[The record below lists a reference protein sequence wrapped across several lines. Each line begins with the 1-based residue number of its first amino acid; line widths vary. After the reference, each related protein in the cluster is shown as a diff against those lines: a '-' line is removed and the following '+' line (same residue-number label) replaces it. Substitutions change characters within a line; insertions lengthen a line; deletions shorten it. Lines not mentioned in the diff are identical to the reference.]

1 MVVNS
6 SSRGAQLEKKPH
18 PAVVLAKRKRG
29 DFLPY
34 LCRKGSEGE
43 VFSTICKQVYGVSN
57 AVKNLIFQS
66 LTVSVLAATVGSSV
80 AVAQF
85 LPPPPPSPPSPPPSP
100 SYPPPSPSY
109 PLPPPPASGSGSPIR
124 VPVPAAPGFPSVP
137 ASAPSSVRSEVYT
150 LGAGD
155 RIQMDIFNVPEY
167 SGPNGQHQVQ
177 ADGSLSLPLIGSLGV
192 AGMTLEQASNA
203 VKERYGKYLKRP
215 WITLKLLAARPLQ
228 IAIAG
233 EINRPGAYTIS
244 SAAGPGGT
252 SEQIGTQMPTISRA
266 LRLAGGITQ
275 SADVRQIKI
284 RRPQRN
290 AAEQIISVDLWE
302 LLQNGDLRAD
312 MTLRDGDTIFIPTVT
327 SLNRQE
333 APTLAVANITGQ
345 STQPIN
351 IAVVGEV
358 TRPGTYTLA
367 KELQSRLQE
376 NESGADS
383 GLFAAKETPGGGENV
398 LQQTVTRAIKMAG
411 GITPVADIRQIQVRR
426 LTRAGTEQIINVNLW
441 QLLEAGDVSQDL
453 TLQQGDT
460 VIVPKAENLN
470 ALEGAQVATSN
481 FSPDSIK
488 VSLVGEIVK
497 PGSFALQPNTTLN
510 QALVAAGGFNKS
522 RAEMDSVDLIRLNPN
537 GTVSRLSV
545 KVNFSATANE
555 ESNPKLQN
563 NDVIMVRR
571 SGRAAFSDNVG
582 GTLAPFSPLL
592 GIFRLFVF
600 EEGEA

>member
-1 MVVNS
+1 MTSKNYSKFNTV
-6 SSRGAQLEKKPH
+6 
-18 PAVVLAKRKRG
+18 
-29 DFLPY
+29 
-34 LCRKGSEGE
+34 KG
-43 VFSTICKQVYGVSN
+43 FT
-57 AVKNLIFQS
+57 VKF
-66 LTVSVLAATVGSSV
+66 LTVSVLAAVGSSP
-80 AVAQF
+80 AAAQF
-85 LPPPPPSPPSPPPSP
+85 MPPPPP
-100 SYPPPSPSY
+100 
-109 PLPPPPASGSGSPIR
+109 PADAGSP
-124 VPVPAAPGFPSVP
+124 VPVQVPAAPGFPGFP
-137 ASAPSSVRSEVYT
+137 ASEPSSVRSEVYT

-177 ADGSLSLPLIGSLGV
+177 ADGSLNLPLIGSV
-192 AGMTLEQASNA
+192 AVYGMTLEQASNV
-203 VKERYGKYLKRP
+203 VKDKYGKYLKRP

-252 SEQIGTQMPTISRA
+252 AEQMGTQMPTISRA
-266 LRLAGGITQ
+266 LRMAGGITQ

-290 AAEQIISVDLWE
+290 APEQIISVDLWE

-367 KELQSRLQE
+367 KEAQSRVQE
-376 NESGADS
+376 NEMGENS
-383 GLFAAKETPGGGENV
+383 GLFAASETNGGETV

-441 QLLEAGDVSQDL
+441 QLLEGGDVSQDL
-453 TLQQGDT
+453 ALQQGDT
-460 VIVPKAENLN
+460 VIVPKAENLD
-470 ALEGAQVATSN
+470 ETQDEQVANSN
-481 FSPDSIK
+481 FSPDTIR
-488 VSLVGEIVK
+488 VNIVGEVVK
-497 PGSFALQPNTTLN
+497 PGAIAVLPKTTLN
-510 QALVAAGGFNKS
+510 QALVAAGGFNKA
-522 RAEMDSVDLIRLNPN
+522 RAEMDSVNLIRLNPN
-537 GTVSRLSV
+537 GTVSQLNV
-545 KVNFSATANE
+545 KVDFSATANE
-555 ESNPKLQN
+555 ETNPKLQN

-571 SGRAAFSDNVG
+571 SGRATFSDNVG
-582 GTLAPFSPLL
+582 GTLAPLSPLL
-592 GIFRLFVF
+592 GIFRLFDIF
-600 EEGEA
+600 R

>member
-1 MVVNS
+1 MASKNYSKLNTVKALIV
-6 SSRGAQLEKKPH
+6 
-18 PAVVLAKRKRG
+18 
-29 DFLPY
+29 
-34 LCRKGSEGE
+34 KG
-43 VFSTICKQVYGVSN
+43 
-57 AVKNLIFQS
+57 
-66 LTVSVLAATVGSSV
+66 LTVSVLAGTASE
-80 AVAQF
+80 AAAQF
-85 LPPPPPSPPSPPPSP
+85 LPPPPSSPSP
-100 SYPPPSPSY
+100 SPSSPSPSF
-109 PLPPPPASGSGSPIR
+109 PPPPPPGASIP
-124 VPVPAAPGFPSVP
+124 VPVPAVPGFPAVPSVP
-137 ASAPSSVRSEVYT
+137 AASPATVRSEVYT

-177 ADGSLSLPLIGSLGV
+177 ADGSLSLPLIGSV
-192 AGMTLEQASNA
+192 SVYGMTLEQAA
-203 VKERYGKYLKRP
+203 KTVKERYGKYLKRP
-215 WITLKLLAARPLQ
+215 WITLKLLAPRPLQ

-252 SEQIGTQMPTISRA
+252 AEQMGTQMPTISRA
-266 LRLAGGITQ
+266 LRMAGGITQ

-290 AAEQIISVDLWE
+290 APEQIISVDLWE

-358 TRPGTYTLA
+358 ARPGTYTLA
-367 KELQSRLQE
+367 KEVQSKVQE
-376 NESGADS
+376 NENENELGANS
-383 GLFAAKETPGGGENV
+383 GLFGASDPATGETV

-426 LTRAGTEQIINVNLW
+426 LTRAGTEQVINVDLW
-441 QLLEAGDVSQDL
+441 QLLQAGDVSQDL

-460 VIVPKAENLN
+460 VIVPKAENIDET
-470 ALEGAQVATSN
+470 EGSQVANSN
-481 FSPDSIK
+481 FSPDTIK
-488 VSLVGEIVK
+488 VTVVGEVVK
-497 PGSFALQPNTTLN
+497 PGAIALVPNTSLN

-522 RAEMDSVDLIRLNPN
+522 RAEMDSVDLIRVNAN
-537 GTVSRLSV
+537 GTVSKSTV
-545 KVNFSATANE
+545 KINFSATANE
-555 ESNPKLQN
+555 ETNPKLQN

-582 GTLAPFSPLL
+582 GTLAPLNPLL
-592 GIFRLFVF
+592 GIFRLFNIF
-600 EEGEA
+600 R

>member
-1 MVVNS
+1 MVVKS
-6 SSRGAQLEKKPH
+6 YSRKVQLEKKSH
-18 PAVVLAKRKRG
+18 PCVPFAEREREE
-29 DFLPY
+29 FLPFVA
-34 LCRKGSEGE
+34 RRGAQGDISSKS
-43 VFSTICKQVYGVSN
+43 CKLGDWASN
-57 AVKNLIFQS
+57 AVKSLIAQS
-66 LTVSVLAATVGSSV
+66 LTVSVLAAVGSSP
-80 AVAQF
+80 AAAQ
-85 LPPPPPSPPSPPPSP
+85 LMPPPPP
-100 SYPPPSPSY
+100 
-109 PLPPPPASGSGSPIR
+109 PPADAGSPVP
-124 VPVPAAPGFPSVP
+124 VPVPAVPGLPGLP
-137 ASAPSSVRSEVYT
+137 ATEPSSVRSEVYT

-177 ADGSLSLPLIGSLGV
+177 ADGSLNLPLIGSV
-192 AGMTLEQASNA
+192 SVYGMTLEQASNV
-203 VKERYGKYLKRP
+203 VKDKYGKYLKRP

-252 SEQIGTQMPTISRA
+252 AEQMGTQMPTISRA
-266 LRLAGGITQ
+266 LRMAGGITQ

-290 AAEQIISVDLWE
+290 APEQIISVDLWE

-367 KELQSRLQE
+367 KEAQSRVQE
-376 NESGADS
+376 NEMGENS
-383 GLFAAKETPGGGENV
+383 GLFAASETNGGENV

-441 QLLEAGDVSQDL
+441 QLLEGGDVSQDL
-453 TLQQGDT
+453 ALQQGDT
-460 VIVPKAENLN
+460 VIVPKAENLD
-470 ALEGAQVATSN
+470 ETQDEQVANSN
-481 FSPDSIK
+481 FSPDTIK
-488 VSLVGEIVK
+488 VNIVGEVVK
-497 PGSFALQPNTTLN
+497 PGAIAVLPNTTLN
-510 QALVAAGGFNKS
+510 QALVAAGGFNKA
-522 RAEMDSVDLIRLNPN
+522 RAEMDSVNLIRLNPN
-537 GTVSRLSV
+537 GTVSQLTV
-545 KVNFSATANE
+545 KVDFSATANE
-555 ESNPKLQN
+555 ETNPKLKN

-571 SGRAAFSDNVG
+571 SGRATFSDNVG
-582 GTLAPFSPLL
+582 GTLAPLSPLL
-592 GIFRLFVF
+592 GIFRLFDIF
-600 EEGEA
+600 R

>member
-1 MVVNS
+1 MVVKNYS
-6 SSRGAQLEKKPH
+6 KLNT
-18 PAVVLAKRKRG
+18 V
-29 DFLPY
+29 
-34 LCRKGSEGE
+34 KG
-43 VFSTICKQVYGVSN
+43 
-57 AVKNLIFQS
+57 LIVNC
-66 LTVSVLAATVGSSV
+66 LTVSVLAAAGSSP
-80 AVAQF
+80 AAAQF
-85 LPPPPPSPPSPPPSP
+85 LPPPPSPASDS
-100 SYPPPSPSY
+100 
-109 PLPPPPASGSGSPIR
+109 PLPVR
-124 VPVPAAPGFPSVP
+124 VPAAPGFPAVP
-137 ASAPSSVRSEVYT
+137 PSTPSSVRSEVYT

-177 ADGSLSLPLIGSLGV
+177 ADGSLSLPLIGSLSV

-215 WITLKLLAARPLQ
+215 WITLKLLAPRPLQ

-252 SEQIGTQMPTISRA
+252 SEQMGTQMPTISRA
-266 LRLAGGITQ
+266 LRMAGGITQ

-290 AAEQIISVDLWE
+290 APEQIISVDLWE
-302 LLQNGDLRAD
+302 LLQAGDLRAD
-312 MTLRDGDTIFIPTVT
+312 VTLRDGDTIFIPTVT

-358 TRPGTYTLA
+358 SRPGTYTLA
-367 KELQSRLQE
+367 KEAQSRVQE
-376 NESGADS
+376 NEMGDNS
-383 GLFAAKETPGGGENV
+383 GLFAKSETADGDTV

-453 TLQQGDT
+453 ALQQGDT
-460 VIVPKAENLN
+460 VIVPKAENLD
-470 ALEGAQVATSN
+470 AAQGAQVANSN
-481 FSPDSIK
+481 FSPDAIK
-488 VSLVGEIVK
+488 VSLVGEVVK
-497 PGSFALQPNTTLN
+497 PGSFALLPNTSLN
-510 QALVAAGGFNKS
+510 QALVAAGGFNKA

-537 GTVSRLSV
+537 GTVSRLTV
-545 KVNFSATANE
+545 KVDFSATANE
-555 ESNPKLQN
+555 ETNPKLQN

-592 GIFRLFVF
+592 GIFRLFNIF
-600 EEGEA
+600 R

>member
-1 MVVNS
+1 MVVKNYS
-6 SSRGAQLEKKPH
+6 KLNT
-18 PAVVLAKRKRG
+18 V
-29 DFLPY
+29 
-34 LCRKGSEGE
+34 KG
-43 VFSTICKQVYGVSN
+43 
-57 AVKNLIFQS
+57 LIVNC
-66 LTVSVLAATVGSSV
+66 LTVSVLAAVGSSP
-80 AVAQF
+80 AAAQF
-85 LPPPPPSPPSPPPSP
+85 LPPPPP
-100 SYPPPSPSY
+100 
-109 PLPPPPASGSGSPIR
+109 PASGSP
-124 VPVPAAPGFPSVP
+124 VPVPVPGFPGFP

-167 SGPNGQHQVQ
+167 SGPNGQHQIQ
-177 ADGSLSLPLIGSLGV
+177 ADGSLSLPLIGSLSV
-192 AGMTLEQASNA
+192 AGMTLEQASNV

-215 WITLKLLAARPLQ
+215 WITLKLLAPRPLQ

-252 SEQIGTQMPTISRA
+252 AEQMGTQMPTISRA
-266 LRLAGGITQ
+266 LRMAGGITQ

-290 AAEQIISVDLWE
+290 APEQIISVDLWE

-358 TRPGTYTLA
+358 SRPGTYTLA
-367 KELQSRLQE
+367 RDVQSRVQE
-376 NESGADS
+376 NEMGADS
-383 GLFAAKETPGGGENV
+383 GLFAARETNGGETV

-441 QLLEAGDVSQDL
+441 QLLEGGDVSQDL
-453 TLQQGDT
+453 ALQQGDT
-460 VIVPKAENLN
+460 VIVPKAENLD
-470 ALEGAQVATSN
+470 AAEGSQVANSN
-481 FSPDSIK
+481 FSPDTIK
-488 VSLVGEIVK
+488 VSLVGEVVK
-497 PGSFALQPNTTLN
+497 PGAFALLPNTTLN
-510 QALVAAGGFNKS
+510 QALVAAGGFNKG

-537 GTVSRLSV
+537 GTVSRLTV

-555 ESNPKLQN
+555 ETNPKLQN

-582 GTLAPFSPLL
+582 GTLAPLSPLL
-592 GIFRLFVF
+592 GIFRLFDIF
-600 EEGEA
+600 R

>member
-1 MVVNS
+1 MVVKS
-6 SSRGAQLEKKPH
+6 YSRGVQLEKKSH
-18 PAVVLAKRKRG
+18 PCLPFAESPREE
-29 DFLPY
+29 FLPFPARRGAQGDVSSKNSKLGY
-34 LCRKGSEGE
+34 WA
-43 VFSTICKQVYGVSN
+43 SN
-57 AVKNLIFQS
+57 AVKSLMIQS
-66 LTVSVLAATVGSSV
+66 LTVSVLAAAVGSSP
-80 AVAQF
+80 AAAQF
-85 LPPPPPSPPSPPPSP
+85 LPPPPP
-100 SYPPPSPSY
+100 
-109 PLPPPPASGSGSPIR
+109 PASGSP
-124 VPVPAAPGFPSVP
+124 VPVPVPLAPGFQGFP

-177 ADGSLSLPLIGSLGV
+177 ADGSLSLPLIGSV
-192 AGMTLEQASNA
+192 SVYGMTLEQASNA
-203 VKERYGKYLKRP
+203 VKERYGKFLKRP
-215 WITLKLLAARPLQ
+215 WITLKLLAPRPLQ

-252 SEQIGTQMPTISRA
+252 AEQMGTQMPTISRA
-266 LRLAGGITQ
+266 LRMAGGITQ

-333 APTLAVANITGQ
+333 APTLAVANITGS

-367 KELQSRLQE
+367 RDVQSRVQE
-376 NESGADS
+376 NEMGENS
-383 GLFAAKETPGGGENV
+383 GLFAASETNGGETI

-411 GITPVADIRQIQVRR
+411 GITPIADIRQIQVRR

-441 QLLEAGDVSQDL
+441 ELLEGGDVSQDL
-453 TLQQGDT
+453 ALQQGDT
-460 VIVPKAENLN
+460 VIVPKAENLD
-470 ALEGAQVATSN
+470 AAPDEQVANSN
-481 FSPDSIK
+481 FSPDTIK
-488 VSLVGEIVK
+488 VNIVGEVVK
-497 PGSFALQPNTTLN
+497 PGSIAMLPNTTLN
-510 QALVAAGGFNKS
+510 QALVAAGGFNKA
-522 RAEMDSVDLIRLNPN
+522 RAQMDSVDLIRLNPN
-537 GTVSRLSV
+537 GTVSQLTV
-545 KVNFSATANE
+545 KVNFSATANQE
-555 ESNPKLQN
+555 TNPKLQN

-571 SGRAAFSDNVG
+571 SGRATFSDNVG
-582 GTLAPFSPLL
+582 GTLAPLSPLL
-592 GIFRLFVF
+592 GIFRLFNIF
-600 EEGEA
+600 Q

>member
-1 MVVNS
+1 MVVKS
-6 SSRGAQLEKKPH
+6 YSRKVQLEKKSH
-18 PAVVLAKRKRG
+18 PSVPFAEREGEEFLPFPARRG
-29 DFLPY
+29 DQGDVSS
-34 LCRKGSEGE
+34 KS
-43 VFSTICKQVYGVSN
+43 CKLSYWPSN
-57 AVKNLIFQS
+57 AVKSLIAQS
-66 LTVSVLAATVGSSV
+66 LTVSVLAAVGSSP
-80 AVAQF
+80 AAAQF
-85 LPPPPPSPPSPPPSP
+85 MPPPPP
-100 SYPPPSPSY
+100 
-109 PLPPPPASGSGSPIR
+109 PADTGSP
-124 VPVPAAPGFPSVP
+124 VQVPAAPGFPEFP

-177 ADGSLSLPLIGSLGV
+177 ADGSLSLPLIGSV
-192 AGMTLEQASNA
+192 SVYGMTLEQASNA
-203 VKERYGKYLKRP
+203 VKDKYGKYLKRP
-215 WITLKLLAARPLQ
+215 WITLKLLAPRPLQ

-252 SEQIGTQMPTISRA
+252 AEQMGTQMPTISRA
-266 LRLAGGITQ
+266 LRMAGGITQ

-290 AAEQIISVDLWE
+290 APEQIISVDLWE

-367 KELQSRLQE
+367 KEAQSRVQE
-376 NESGADS
+376 NEMGENS
-383 GLFAAKETPGGGENV
+383 GLFAASETNGGETV

-441 QLLEAGDVSQDL
+441 QLLEGGDVSQDL
-453 TLQQGDT
+453 ALQQGDT
-460 VIVPKAENLN
+460 VIVPKAENLD
-470 ALEGAQVATSN
+470 ATQDEQVANSN
-481 FSPDSIK
+481 FSPDTIR
-488 VSLVGEIVK
+488 VNIVGEVVK
-497 PGSFALQPNTTLN
+497 PGAIAVLPNTTLN
-510 QALVAAGGFNKS
+510 QALVAAGGFNKA
-522 RAEMDSVDLIRLNPN
+522 RAEMDSVNLIRLNPN
-537 GTVSRLSV
+537 GTVSQLNI
-545 KVNFSATANE
+545 KVDFSATANE
-555 ESNPKLQN
+555 ETNPKLQN

-571 SGRAAFSDNVG
+571 SGRATFSDNVG
-582 GTLAPFSPLL
+582 GTLAPLSPLL
-592 GIFRLFVF
+592 GIFRLFDIF
-600 EEGEA
+600 R

>member
-1 MVVNS
+1 MVVKNDS
-6 SSRGAQLEKKPH
+6 KLNT
-18 PAVVLAKRKRG
+18 V
-29 DFLPY
+29 
-34 LCRKGSEGE
+34 KG
-43 VFSTICKQVYGVSN
+43 
-57 AVKNLIFQS
+57 LIVNC
-66 LTVSVLAATVGSSV
+66 LTVSVLAASSP
-80 AVAQF
+80 AAAQF
-85 LPPPPPSPPSPPPSP
+85 LPPPPS
-100 SYPPPSPSY
+100 
-109 PLPPPPASGSGSPIR
+109 PASGSPLP
-124 VPVPAAPGFPSVP
+124 VPVPSAPGFRGFP

-167 SGPNGQHQVQ
+167 SGPNGQHQIQ
-177 ADGSLSLPLIGSLGV
+177 ADGSLSLPLIGSLSV

-215 WITLKLLAARPLQ
+215 WITLKLLAPRPLQ

-252 SEQIGTQMPTISRA
+252 AEQIGTQMPTISRA
-266 LRLAGGITQ
+266 LRMAGGITQ

-290 AAEQIISVDLWE
+290 GPEQIINIDLWE
-302 LLQNGDLRAD
+302 LLQAGDLRAD
-312 MTLRDGDTIFIPTVT
+312 VTLRDGDTIFIPTVT

-367 KELQSRLQE
+367 KEVQSRVQE
-376 NESGADS
+376 NEMGADS
-383 GLFAAKETPGGGENV
+383 GLFAARETPGSGETV

-441 QLLEAGDVSQDL
+441 QLLEGGDVSQDL
-453 TLQQGDT
+453 ALQQGDT
-460 VIVPKAENLN
+460 VIVPKAENLD
-470 ALEGAQVATSN
+470 AAEGEQVANSN
-481 FSPDSIK
+481 FSPDTIK
-488 VSLVGEIVK
+488 VNIVGEVVK
-497 PGSFALQPNTTLN
+497 PGGIAVLPNSTLN
-510 QALVAAGGFNKS
+510 QALVAAGGFNKA
-522 RAEMDSVDLIRLNPN
+522 RAQMDSVDLIRLNPN
-537 GTVSRLSV
+537 GTVSQLSV

-555 ESNPKLQN
+555 ETNPKLRN

-571 SGRAAFSDNVG
+571 SGRATFSDNVG
-582 GTLAPFSPLL
+582 GTLAPQSPLL
-592 GIFRLFVF
+592 GIFRLFDIF
-600 EEGEA
+600 R

>member
-1 MVVNS
+1 MVVKS
-6 SSRGAQLEKKPH
+6 YSRGVQREKKSH
-18 PAVVLAKRKRG
+18 PCVPFAESPREE
-29 DFLPY
+29 FLPFPARRG
-34 LCRKGSEGE
+34 CEGG
-43 VFSTICKQVYGVSN
+43 VSSKSCKLGYWASN
-57 AVKNLIFQS
+57 AVKSLMIQS
-66 LTVSVLAATVGSSV
+66 LTVSVLAAAVGSSP
-80 AVAQF
+80 AAAQF
-85 LPPPPPSPPSPPPSP
+85 LPPPPP
-100 SYPPPSPSY
+100 
-109 PLPPPPASGSGSPIR
+109 PASGSP
-124 VPVPAAPGFPSVP
+124 VPVPVPLAPGFQGFP

-177 ADGSLSLPLIGSLGV
+177 ADGSLSLPLIGSV
-192 AGMTLEQASNA
+192 SVYGMTLEQASNA
-203 VKERYGKYLKRP
+203 VKDRYGKYLKRP
-215 WITLKLLAARPLQ
+215 WITLKLLAPRPLQ

-252 SEQIGTQMPTISRA
+252 AEQMGTQMPTISRA
-266 LRLAGGITQ
+266 LRMAGGITQ

-367 KELQSRLQE
+367 RDVQSRVQE
-376 NESGADS
+376 NEMGANS
-383 GLFAAKETPGGGENV
+383 GLFAARETDGGETV

-411 GITPVADIRQIQVRR
+411 GITPIADIRQIQVRR

-441 QLLEAGDVSQDL
+441 QLLEGGDVSQDL
-453 TLQQGDT
+453 ALQQGDT
-460 VIVPKAENLN
+460 VIVPQAENLD
-470 ALEGAQVATSN
+470 AAPDEQVANSN
-481 FSPDSIK
+481 FSPDTIK
-488 VSLVGEIVK
+488 VNIVGEVVK
-497 PGSFALQPNTTLN
+497 PGSIAMLPNTTLN
-510 QALVAAGGFNKS
+510 QALVAAGGFNKA
-522 RAEMDSVDLIRLNPN
+522 RAQMDSVDLIRLNPN
-537 GTVSRLSV
+537 GTVSQLTV
-545 KVNFSATANE
+545 KVDFSATANE
-555 ESNPKLQN
+555 ATNPKLQN

-571 SGRAAFSDNVG
+571 SGRATFSDNVG
-582 GTLAPFSPLL
+582 GTLAPLSPLL
-592 GIFRLFVF
+592 GIFRLFNIF
-600 EEGEA
+600 Q

>member
-1 MVVNS
+1 MASKNYSKFNTV
-6 SSRGAQLEKKPH
+6 
-18 PAVVLAKRKRG
+18 
-29 DFLPY
+29 
-34 LCRKGSEGE
+34 KG
-43 VFSTICKQVYGVSN
+43 FT
-57 AVKNLIFQS
+57 VKI
-66 LTVSVLAATVGSSV
+66 LTVSALAAGSSP
-80 AVAQF
+80 AMAQF
-85 LPPPPPSPPSPPPSP
+85 LPPPPPPP
-100 SYPPPSPSY
+100 
-109 PLPPPPASGSGSPIR
+109 GSSVP
-124 VPVPAAPGFPSVP
+124 VPVPAVPGFPALP

-177 ADGSLSLPLIGSLGV
+177 ADGSLSLPLIGSV
-192 AGMTLEQASNA
+192 SVYGMTLEQASNV
-203 VKERYGKYLKRP
+203 VKDRYGKYLKRP
-215 WITLKLLAARPLQ
+215 WITLKLLAPRPLQ

-252 SEQIGTQMPTISRA
+252 AEQMGTQMPTISRA
-266 LRLAGGITQ
+266 LRMAGGITQ

-290 AAEQIISVDLWE
+290 APEQIISVDLWE

-367 KELQSRLQE
+367 KEAQSRVQE
-376 NESGADS
+376 NEMGANS
-383 GLFAAKETPGGGENV
+383 GLFAASETNGGETV

-441 QLLEAGDVSQDL
+441 QLLEAADVSQDL
-453 TLQQGDT
+453 ALQQGDT
-460 VIVPKAENLN
+460 VIVPKAENLD
-470 ALEGAQVATSN
+470 AAQDEQVANSN
-481 FSPDSIK
+481 FSPDTIK
-488 VSLVGEIVK
+488 VNIVGEVVK
-497 PGSFALQPNTTLN
+497 PGAIAVLPNTTLN
-510 QALVAAGGFNKS
+510 QALVAAGGFNKA
-522 RAEMDSVDLIRLNPN
+522 RAQMDSVDLIRLNPN
-537 GTVSRLSV
+537 GTVSQLKV
-545 KVNFSATANE
+545 QVNFSATANE
-555 ESNPKLQN
+555 ETNPKLQN

-571 SGRAAFSDNVG
+571 SGRATFSDNVG
-582 GTLAPFSPLL
+582 GTLAPLSPLL
-592 GIFRLFVF
+592 GIFRLFNIF
-600 EEGEA
+600 Q

>member
-1 MVVNS
+1 MVVKSYSEMNI
-6 SSRGAQLEKKPH
+6 
-18 PAVVLAKRKRG
+18 V
-29 DFLPY
+29 
-34 LCRKGSEGE
+34 KG
-43 VFSTICKQVYGVSN
+43 
-57 AVKNLIFQS
+57 
-66 LTVSVLAATVGSSV
+66 LTASVLMAILGASP

-85 LPPPPPSPPSPPPSP
+85 LPPPPP
-100 SYPPPSPSY
+100 
-109 PLPPPPASGSGSPIR
+109 PASGSPIP
-124 VPVPAAPGFPSVP
+124 VPVPALPALPAVPGGSGVP
-137 ASAPSSVRSEVYT
+137 ANVPSNASSTVRSEVYT

-155 RIQMDIFNVPEY
+155 RVQMDIFNVPEY
-167 SGPNGQHQVQ
+167 SGPNGQHQVS
-177 ADGSLSLPLIGSLGV
+177 ADGSLSLPLIGSV
-192 AGMTLEQASNA
+192 SVYGMTLEQAANS

-215 WITLKLLAARPLQ
+215 WITLKLLAPRPLQ

-244 SAAGPGGT
+244 SAASPGGT
-252 SEQIGTQMPTISRA
+252 TEQIGTQMPTISRA

-290 AAEQIISVDLWE
+290 APEQIISVDLWE

-358 TRPGTYTLA
+358 SRPGTYTLA
-367 KELQSRLQE
+367 RDVQSKVQE
-376 NESGADS
+376 NENELGANS
-383 GLFAAKETPGGGENV
+383 GLFAASKSPDNETTNETV
-398 LQQTVTRAIKMAG
+398 AQQTVTRAIKMAG
-411 GITPVADIRQIQVRR
+411 GITPIADIRQIQVRR
-426 LTRAGTEQIINVNLW
+426 LTRAGTEQIINVDLW
-441 QLLEAGDVSQDL
+441 QLLQSGDVSQDL

-460 VIVPKAENLN
+460 VIVPKAENID
-470 ALEGAQVATSN
+470 ETQGAQVANSN
-481 FSPDSIK
+481 FSPDTIK
-488 VSLVGEIVK
+488 VSIVGEVVR
-497 PGSFALQPNTTLN
+497 PGAIALQPNTSLN
-510 QALVAAGGFNKS
+510 QALVAAGGFNKA

-537 GTVSRLSV
+537 GTVSRLTV
-545 KVNFSATANE
+545 KINFSATANE
-555 ESNPKLQN
+555 ETNPKLQN

-592 GIFRLFVF
+592 GIFRLFNIF
-600 EEGEA
+600 R

>member
-1 MVVNS
+1 MAIKNYS
-6 SSRGAQLEKKPH
+6 KLN
-18 PAVVLAKRKRG
+18 
-29 DFLPY
+29 
-34 LCRKGSEGE
+34 
-43 VFSTICKQVYGVSN
+43 TIKSLIVG
-57 AVKNLIFQS
+57 NLT
-66 LTVSVLAATVGSSV
+66 LSVLATVGSSPV
-80 AVAQF
+80 VAQF
-85 LPPPPPSPPSPPPSP
+85 LPPPPPPP
-100 SYPPPSPSY
+100 
-109 PLPPPPASGSGSPIR
+109 LGAPIPVR
-124 VPVPAAPGFPSVP
+124 VPSAPGFPAVP

-167 SGPNGQHQVQ
+167 SGPNGQHQIQ
-177 ADGSLSLPLIGSLGV
+177 ADGSLSLPLIGSLSV

-215 WITLKLLAARPLQ
+215 WITLKLLAPRPLQ

-266 LRLAGGITQ
+266 LRMAGGITQ

-290 AAEQIISVDLWE
+290 APEQIISVDLWE

-367 KELQSRLQE
+367 RDVQNRVQE
-376 NESGADS
+376 NNEMGDNS
-383 GLFAAKETPGGGENV
+383 GLFAAKETPGSGETL
-398 LQQTVTRAIKMAG
+398 LQQTVTRALKMAG

-441 QLLEAGDVSQDL
+441 QLLEGGDVSQDL
-453 TLQQGDT
+453 ALQQGDT
-460 VIVPKAENLN
+460 VIVPKAENLD
-470 ALEGAQVATSN
+470 AAQGAQVANSN
-481 FSPDSIK
+481 FSPDTIK
-488 VSLVGEIVK
+488 VSIVGEVVK
-497 PGSFALQPNTTLN
+497 PGAFAVQPNTSLN
-510 QALVAAGGFNKS
+510 QALVAAGGFNKA

-537 GTVSRLSV
+537 GTVSRLTV
-545 KVNFSATANE
+545 KVDFSATANE
-555 ESNPKLQN
+555 ETNPKLQN

-571 SGRAAFSDNVG
+571 SGRATFSDNVG
-582 GTLAPFSPLL
+582 GTLAPLSPLL
-592 GIFRLFVF
+592 GIFRLFNIF
-600 EEGEA
+600 R

>member
-1 MVVNS
+1 MVVKS
-6 SSRGAQLEKKPH
+6 SSHGVQLEKKSH
-18 PAVVLAKRKRG
+18 PSVPFAERERG
-29 DFLPY
+29 EFLPFPA
-34 LCRKGSEGE
+34 RRGAEGE
-43 VFSTICKQVYGVSN
+43 VSSKSCKLGYWASS
-57 AVKNLIFQS
+57 AFKSLIVQS
-66 LTVSVLAATVGSSV
+66 LIVSVLTAVGSSP
-80 AVAQF
+80 AAAQF
-85 LPPPPPSPPSPPPSP
+85 LPPPPPP
-100 SYPPPSPSY
+100 
-109 PLPPPPASGSGSPIR
+109 GSPVP
-124 VPVPAAPGFPSVP
+124 VPVPAAPGFPEFP
-137 ASAPSSVRSEVYT
+137 ASTPSNVRSEVYT

-177 ADGSLSLPLIGSLGV
+177 ADGSLSLPLIGSV
-192 AGMTLEQASNA
+192 SVYGMTLEQASNA
-203 VKERYGKYLKRP
+203 VKDRYGKYLKRP
-215 WITLKLLAARPLQ
+215 WITLKLLAPRPLQ

-252 SEQIGTQMPTISRA
+252 AEQMGTQMPTISRA
-266 LRLAGGITQ
+266 LRMAGGITQ

-290 AAEQIISVDLWE
+290 AREQIISVDLWE

-367 KELQSRLQE
+367 KEAQSRVQE
-376 NESGADS
+376 NEMGANS
-383 GLFAAKETPGGGENV
+383 GLFAASETNGGETV

-441 QLLEAGDVSQDL
+441 QLLEAADVSQDL
-453 TLQQGDT
+453 ALQQGDT
-460 VIVPKAENLN
+460 VIVPKAENLD
-470 ALEGAQVATSN
+470 AAQDDQVANSN
-481 FSPDSIK
+481 FSPDTIK
-488 VSLVGEIVK
+488 VNIVGEVVK
-497 PGSFALQPNTTLN
+497 PGAIAVQPNTTLN
-510 QALVAAGGFNKS
+510 QALVAAGGFNKA
-522 RAEMDSVDLIRLNPN
+522 RAEMDSVNLIRLNPN
-537 GTVSRLSV
+537 GTVSQLTV

-555 ESNPKLQN
+555 ETNPKLQN

-571 SGRAAFSDNVG
+571 SGRATFSDNVG
-582 GTLAPFSPLL
+582 GTLAPLSPLL
-592 GIFRLFVF
+592 GIFRLFNIF
-600 EEGEA
+600 Q

>member
-1 MVVNS
+1 MAIKNYS
-6 SSRGAQLEKKPH
+6 KLN
-18 PAVVLAKRKRG
+18 
-29 DFLPY
+29 
-34 LCRKGSEGE
+34 
-43 VFSTICKQVYGVSN
+43 TIKS
-57 AVKNLIFQS
+57 LIVGS
-66 LTVSVLAATVGSSV
+66 LTLSVLAAVGSSPV
-80 AVAQF
+80 AAQF
-85 LPPPPPSPPSPPPSP
+85 LPPPPPPSGAPTPV
-100 SYPPPSPSY
+100 
-109 PLPPPPASGSGSPIR
+109 R
-124 VPVPAAPGFPSVP
+124 VPAAPGFRGFP
-137 ASAPSSVRSEVYT
+137 ASLPSSVRSEVYT

-177 ADGSLSLPLIGSLGV
+177 ADGSLSLPLIGSLSV

-203 VKERYGKYLKRP
+203 VKERYSKYLKRP
-215 WITLKLLAARPLQ
+215 WITLKLLAPRPLQ

-244 SAAGPGGT
+244 SAASPGGT
-252 SEQIGTQMPTISRA
+252 TEQIGTQMPTISRA
-266 LRLAGGITQ
+266 LRMAGGITQ

-290 AAEQIISVDLWE
+290 GPEQIINIDLWE
-302 LLQNGDLRAD
+302 LLQAGDLRAD
-312 MTLRDGDTIFIPTVT
+312 VTLRDGDTIFIPTVT

-367 KELQSRLQE
+367 KEVQSNKVQE
-376 NESGADS
+376 NEMGADS
-383 GLFAAKETPGGGENV
+383 GLFAARETPGSGETV

-411 GITPVADIRQIQVRR
+411 GITPIADIRQIQVRR

-441 QLLEAGDVSQDL
+441 ELLEGGDVSQDL
-453 TLQQGDT
+453 ALQQGDT
-460 VIVPKAENLN
+460 VIVPKAEILD
-470 ALEGAQVATSN
+470 AAEGEQVANSN
-481 FSPDSIK
+481 FSPDAIK
-488 VSLVGEIVK
+488 VNIVGEVVK
-497 PGSFALQPNTTLN
+497 PGAIAVLPNTTLN
-510 QALVAAGGFNKS
+510 QALVAAGGFNKA
-522 RAEMDSVDLIRLNPN
+522 RAQMDSVDLIRMNPN
-537 GTVSRLSV
+537 GTVSQLSV

-555 ESNPKLQN
+555 ETNPKLRN

-582 GTLAPFSPLL
+582 GTLAPLSPLL
-592 GIFRLFVF
+592 GIFRLFDIF
-600 EEGEA
+600 R

>member
-1 MVVNS
+1 MVVKS
-6 SSRGAQLEKKPH
+6 YSRKVQLEKKSH
-18 PAVVLAKRKRG
+18 PSVPFAEREG
-29 DFLPY
+29 EEFLPFPA
-34 LCRKGSEGE
+34 RRGAQGDVSSKS
-43 VFSTICKQVYGVSN
+43 CKLSYWASN
-57 AVKNLIFQS
+57 AVKSLIAQS
-66 LTVSVLAATVGSSV
+66 LTVSVFAAVGSSP
-80 AVAQF
+80 AAAQF
-85 LPPPPPSPPSPPPSP
+85 MPPPPP
-100 SYPPPSPSY
+100 
-109 PLPPPPASGSGSPIR
+109 PADAGSP
-124 VPVPAAPGFPSVP
+124 VPVQVPAAPGFP
-137 ASAPSSVRSEVYT
+137 ASEPSSVRSEVYT

-177 ADGSLSLPLIGSLGV
+177 ADGSLNLPLIGSV
-192 AGMTLEQASNA
+192 SVYGMTLEQASNA
-203 VKERYGKYLKRP
+203 VKDKYGKYLKRP
-215 WITLKLLAARPLQ
+215 WITLKLLAPRPLQ

-252 SEQIGTQMPTISRA
+252 AEQMGTQMPTISRA
-266 LRLAGGITQ
+266 LRMAGGITQ

-367 KELQSRLQE
+367 KEAQSRVQE
-376 NESGADS
+376 NEMGENS
-383 GLFAAKETPGGGENV
+383 GLFAASETNGGENV

-441 QLLEAGDVSQDL
+441 QLLEGGDVSQDL
-453 TLQQGDT
+453 ALQQGDT
-460 VIVPKAENLN
+460 VIVPKAENLD
-470 ALEGAQVATSN
+470 ETQDEQVANSN
-481 FSPDSIK
+481 FSPDTIK
-488 VSLVGEIVK
+488 VNIVGEVVK
-497 PGSFALQPNTTLN
+497 PGAIAVLPNTTLN
-510 QALVAAGGFNKS
+510 QALVAAGGFNKA
-522 RAEMDSVDLIRLNPN
+522 RAEMDSVNLIRLNPN
-537 GTVSRLSV
+537 GTVSQLTV
-545 KVNFSATANE
+545 KVDFSATANE
-555 ESNPKLQN
+555 ETNPKLQN

-571 SGRAAFSDNVG
+571 SGRATFSDNVG
-582 GTLAPFSPLL
+582 GTLAPLSPLL
-592 GIFRLFVF
+592 GIFRLFDIF
-600 EEGEA
+600 R

>member
-1 MVVNS
+1 MVVKS
-6 SSRGAQLEKKPH
+6 DSRKVQLEKKSH
-18 PAVVLAKRKRG
+18 PSLSFAESPREEFLPFAARRG
-29 DFLPY
+29 DQGDISSKSCKL
-34 LCRKGSEGE
+34 GDWA
-43 VFSTICKQVYGVSN
+43 ST
-57 AVKNLIFQS
+57 AVKSLIVQS
-66 LTVSVLAATVGSSV
+66 LTVSVLAAVGSSP
-80 AVAQF
+80 AGAQF
-85 LPPPPPSPPSPPPSP
+85 MPPPP
-100 SYPPPSPSY
+100 
-109 PLPPPPASGSGSPIR
+109 PPPPASGSP
-124 VPVPAAPGFPSVP
+124 VPVPVPVAPGFQGFP

-177 ADGSLSLPLIGSLGV
+177 ADGSLNLPLIGSV
-192 AGMTLEQASNA
+192 SVYGMTLEQASNA
-203 VKERYGKYLKRP
+203 VKDKYGKYLKRP
-215 WITLKLLAARPLQ
+215 WITLKLLAPRPLQ

-252 SEQIGTQMPTISRA
+252 AEQMGTQMPTISRA
-266 LRLAGGITQ
+266 LRMAGGITQ

-290 AAEQIISVDLWE
+290 APEQIISVDLWE

-367 KELQSRLQE
+367 KETQSRVQE
-376 NESGADS
+376 NEMGENS
-383 GLFAAKETPGGGENV
+383 GLFAASETNSGETV

-441 QLLEAGDVSQDL
+441 QLLEGADVSQDL
-453 TLQQGDT
+453 ALQQGDT
-460 VIVPKAENLN
+460 VIVPKAENLD
-470 ALEGAQVATSN
+470 AVQDEQVANSN
-481 FSPDSIK
+481 FSPDTIK
-488 VSLVGEIVK
+488 VNIVGEVVK
-497 PGSFALQPNTTLN
+497 PGAIAVLPNTTLN
-510 QALVAAGGFNKS
+510 QALVAAGGFNKA
-522 RAEMDSVDLIRLNPN
+522 RAQMDSVDLIRLNPN
-537 GTVSRLSV
+537 GTVSQLNV

-571 SGRAAFSDNVG
+571 SGRATFSDNVG
-582 GTLAPFSPLL
+582 GTLAPLSPLL
-592 GIFRLFVF
+592 GIFRLFDIF
-600 EEGEA
+600 R

>member
-1 MVVNS
+1 MVIKNYS
-6 SSRGAQLEKKPH
+6 KLN
-18 PAVVLAKRKRG
+18 
-29 DFLPY
+29 
-34 LCRKGSEGE
+34 
-43 VFSTICKQVYGVSN
+43 TIKS
-57 AVKNLIFQS
+57 LIVGS
-66 LTVSVLAATVGSSV
+66 LTVSVLAAVGSSPV
-80 AVAQF
+80 VAQF
-85 LPPPPPSPPSPPPSP
+85 LPPPPPPPPSGAQTP
-100 SYPPPSPSY
+100 V
-109 PLPPPPASGSGSPIR
+109 R
-124 VPVPAAPGFPSVP
+124 VPSAPGFPAVP

-177 ADGSLSLPLIGSLGV
+177 ADGSLSLPLIGSLSV

-215 WITLKLLAARPLQ
+215 WITLKLLAPRPLQ

-266 LRLAGGITQ
+266 LRMAGGITQ

-290 AAEQIISVDLWE
+290 APEQIISVDLWE

-367 KELQSRLQE
+367 RDVQSRVQE
-376 NESGADS
+376 NEMGENS
-383 GLFAAKETPGGGENV
+383 GLFAKSETAGGETV

-453 TLQQGDT
+453 ALQQGDT
-460 VIVPKAENLN
+460 VIVPKAENVD
-470 ALEGAQVATSN
+470 AAEGTEVANSN
-481 FSPDSIK
+481 FSPDAIK
-488 VSLVGEIVK
+488 VSIVGEVVK
-497 PGSFALQPNTTLN
+497 PGSFALLPNTSLN
-510 QALVAAGGFNKS
+510 QALVAAGGFNKA

-537 GTVSRLSV
+537 GTVSRLTV
-545 KVNFSATANE
+545 KVDFSATANQE
-555 ESNPKLQN
+555 TNPKLQN

-571 SGRAAFSDNVG
+571 SGRATFSDNVG
-582 GTLAPFSPLL
+582 GTLAPLSPLL
-592 GIFRLFVF
+592 GIFRLFNIF
-600 EEGEA
+600 R

>member
-1 MVVNS
+1 MVVKS
-6 SSRGAQLEKKPH
+6 SSRGVQLDKKPD
-18 PAVVLAKRKRG
+18 PRAFLALTEMVRL
-29 DFLPY
+29 FASVS
-34 LCRKGSEGE
+34 RKGTRRDVS
-43 VFSTICKQVYGVSN
+43 SKSCKLGYLTSN
-57 AVKNLIFQS
+57 AVKNLIVQS
-66 LTVSVLAATVGSSV
+66 LTVSVLGAVGSSP
-80 AVAQF
+80 AAAQF
-85 LPPPPPSPPSPPPSP
+85 LPPPPP
-100 SYPPPSPSY
+100 
-109 PLPPPPASGSGSPIR
+109 PLPPASGEPIS
-124 VPVPAAPGFPSVP
+124 VPVAPGFPGLPASVP
-137 ASAPSSVRSEVYT
+137 ASVRSEVYT

-155 RIQMDIFNVPEY
+155 RVQMDIFNVPEY

-177 ADGSLSLPLIGSLGV
+177 ADGSLSLPLIGSLEV

-203 VKERYGKYLKRP
+203 VKELYGKYLKRP

-266 LRLAGGITQ
+266 LRMAGGITQ

-290 AAEQIISVDLWE
+290 APEQVISVDLWE

-312 MTLRDGDTIFIPTVT
+312 LTLRDGDTIFIPTVT

-367 KELQSRLQE
+367 KEVQSRVQD
-376 NESGADS
+376 NEIGANS
-383 GLFAAKETPGGGENV
+383 GLFAGASETPAGGETLV
-398 LQQTVTRAIKMAG
+398 QQTVTKAIKMAG

-441 QLLEAGDVSQDL
+441 QLLEGGDVSQDL
-453 TLQQGDT
+453 ALQQGDT
-460 VIVPKAENLN
+460 VIVPKADNLD
-470 ALEGAQVATSN
+470 AVEGEQVANST
-481 FSPDSIK
+481 FSPDTIK
-488 VSLVGEIVK
+488 VSIVGEVVK
-497 PGSFALQPNTTLN
+497 PGSFAMVPNTSLN

-555 ESNPKLQN
+555 ETNPKLQN

-571 SGRAAFSDNVG
+571 SGRATFSDNVG
-582 GTLAPFSPLL
+582 GTLAPLSPLL
-592 GIFRLFVF
+592 GIFRLFNIF
-600 EEGEA
+600 R

>member
-1 MVVNS
+1 MVVKNYS
-6 SSRGAQLEKKPH
+6 KLN
-18 PAVVLAKRKRG
+18 
-29 DFLPY
+29 
-34 LCRKGSEGE
+34 
-43 VFSTICKQVYGVSN
+43 TIKS
-57 AVKNLIFQS
+57 LIVGS
-66 LTVSVLAATVGSSV
+66 LTLSVLAAVGSSPV
-80 AVAQF
+80 AAQF
-85 LPPPPPSPPSPPPSP
+85 LPPPPPPPSGAPTPV
-100 SYPPPSPSY
+100 
-109 PLPPPPASGSGSPIR
+109 R
-124 VPVPAAPGFPSVP
+124 VPAAPGFPGFP
-137 ASAPSSVRSEVYT
+137 ASVPSSVRSEVYT

-167 SGPNGQHQVQ
+167 SGPNGQHQIQ
-177 ADGSLSLPLIGSLGV
+177 ADGSLSLPLIGSLSV

-215 WITLKLLAARPLQ
+215 WITLKLLAPRPLQ

-252 SEQIGTQMPTISRA
+252 TEQIGTQMPTISRA
-266 LRLAGGITQ
+266 LRMAGGITQ

-290 AAEQIISVDLWE
+290 GPEQIINIDLWE
-302 LLQNGDLRAD
+302 LLQAGDLRAD
-312 MTLRDGDTIFIPTVT
+312 VTLRDGDTIFIPTVT

-367 KELQSRLQE
+367 KEVQSRVQE
-376 NESGADS
+376 NEMGADS
-383 GLFAAKETPGGGENV
+383 GLFAARETPGSGETV

-441 QLLEAGDVSQDL
+441 QLLEGGDVSQDL
-453 TLQQGDT
+453 ALQQGDT
-460 VIVPKAENLN
+460 VIVPKAENLD
-470 ALEGAQVATSN
+470 AAQGTEVANSN
-481 FSPDSIK
+481 FSPDTIK
-488 VSLVGEIVK
+488 VSIVGEVVK
-497 PGSFALQPNTTLN
+497 PGAFAVLPNTTLN
-510 QALVAAGGFNKS
+510 QALVAAGGFNKA
-522 RAEMDSVDLIRLNPN
+522 RAQMDSVDLIRLNPN
-537 GTVSRLSV
+537 GTVSQLSV

-555 ESNPKLQN
+555 ETNPKLRN

-582 GTLAPFSPLL
+582 GTLAPLSPLL
-592 GIFRLFVF
+592 GIFRLFNIF
-600 EEGEA
+600 R

>member
-1 MVVNS
+1 
-6 SSRGAQLEKKPH
+6 P
-18 PAVVLAKRKRG
+18 
-29 DFLPY
+29 
-34 LCRKGSEGE
+34 
-43 VFSTICKQVYGVSN
+43 
-57 AVKNLIFQS
+57 
-66 LTVSVLAATVGSSV
+66 V
-80 AVAQF
+80 AV
-85 LPPPPPSPPSPPPSP
+85 PE
-100 SYPPPSPSY
+100 
-109 PLPPPPASGSGSPIR
+109 
-124 VPVPAAPGFPSVP
+124 APGFQRFPASVP
-137 ASAPSSVRSEVYT
+137 ASVRSEVYT

-155 RIQMDIFNVPEY
+155 RIQIDIFNVPEY
-167 SGPNGQHQVQ
+167 SGPNGQHQIQ
-177 ADGSLSLPLIGSLGV
+177 ADGSLSLPLIGSLSV

-203 VKERYGKYLKRP
+203 VKDRYGKYLKRP
-215 WITLKLLAARPLQ
+215 WVTLKLLAARPLQ

-244 SAAGPGGT
+244 AAASPGGT

-266 LRLAGGITQ
+266 LRMAGGITQ

-290 AAEQIISVDLWE
+290 APEQIISVDLWE

-312 MTLRDGDTIFIPTVT
+312 LTLRDGDTIFIPTVT

-333 APTLAVANITGQ
+333 APTLAAANITGQ

-367 KELQSRLQE
+367 KDVQSRAQE
-376 NESGADS
+376 NEIGANS
-383 GLFAAKETPGGGENV
+383 GLFATSETAGPETA
-398 LQQTVTRAIKMAG
+398 LLQTVTKAIKMAG

-453 TLQQGDT
+453 ALQQGDT
-460 VIVPKAENLN
+460 VVVPKAENLD
-470 ALEGAQVATSN
+470 AAEGAQVANST
-481 FSPDSIK
+481 FSPDAIK
-488 VSLVGEIVK
+488 VSIVGEVVK
-497 PGSFALQPNTTLN
+497 PGSFALLPNTSLN

-555 ESNPKLQN
+555 ETNPKLQN

-571 SGRAAFSDNVG
+571 SGRATFSDNVG
-582 GTLAPFSPLL
+582 GTLAPLSPLL
-592 GIFRLFVF
+592 GIFRLFNIF
-600 EEGEA
+600 R

>member
-1 MVVNS
+1 MVVKS
-6 SSRGAQLEKKPH
+6 SLHGVQLEKKSH
-18 PAVVLAKRKRG
+18 PSLPLAERERA
-29 DFLPY
+29 
-34 LCRKGSEGE
+34 EGE
-43 VFSTICKQVYGVSN
+43 VFSKSYKLSYWASN
-57 AVKNLIFQS
+57 AVKNVIVQS
-66 LTVSVLAATVGSSV
+66 LTVSVLAAVGSSP
-80 AVAQF
+80 AAAQF
-85 LPPPPPSPPSPPPSP
+85 LPPPPP
-100 SYPPPSPSY
+100 
-109 PLPPPPASGSGSPIR
+109 PPADTGSPVP
-124 VPVPAAPGFPSVP
+124 VPVPAAPGFQGFP

-177 ADGSLSLPLIGSLGV
+177 ADGSLSLPLIGSV
-192 AGMTLEQASNA
+192 SVYGMTLEQASNA
-203 VKERYGKYLKRP
+203 VKDRYGKYLKRP
-215 WITLKLLAARPLQ
+215 WITLKLLAPRPLQ

-252 SEQIGTQMPTISRA
+252 SEQMGTQMPTISRA
-266 LRLAGGITQ
+266 LRMAGGITQ

-290 AAEQIISVDLWE
+290 APEQIISVDLWE

-367 KELQSRLQE
+367 KEAQSRVQE
-376 NESGADS
+376 NEMGANS
-383 GLFAAKETPGGGENV
+383 GLFAASETNGGETV

-441 QLLEAGDVSQDL
+441 QLLEGGDVSQDL
-453 TLQQGDT
+453 ALQQGDT
-460 VIVPKAENLN
+460 VIVPKAENID
-470 ALEGAQVATSN
+470 AAQGTEVANSN
-481 FSPDSIK
+481 FSPDTIK
-488 VSLVGEIVK
+488 VSIVGEVVK
-497 PGSFALQPNTTLN
+497 PGAFAVQPNTSLN
-510 QALVAAGGFNKS
+510 QALVAAGGFNKA
-522 RAEMDSVDLIRLNPN
+522 RAQMDSVDLIRLNPN
-537 GTVSRLSV
+537 GSVSQLSV

-555 ESNPKLQN
+555 ETNPKLQN

-571 SGRAAFSDNVG
+571 SGRATFSDNVG
-582 GTLAPFSPLL
+582 GTLAPLSPLL
-592 GIFRLFVF
+592 GIFRLFNIF
-600 EEGEA
+600 R

>member
-1 MVVNS
+1 MVMKS
-6 SSRGAQLEKKPH
+6 SSQGVQLDRKSYPSASSAQRESRGFIAS
-18 PAVVLAKRKRG
+18 V
-29 DFLPY
+29 
-34 LCRKGSEGE
+34 CRKATEGE
-43 VFSTICKQVYGVSN
+43 VLSKSDKLGYGRSN
-57 AVKNLIFQS
+57 AVKNLILQS
-66 LTVSVLAATVGSSV
+66 LTVSVLAVGSSP
-80 AVAQF
+80 AAAQF
-85 LPPPPPSPPSPPPSP
+85 LPPPPP
-100 SYPPPSPSY
+100 
-109 PLPPPPASGSGSPIR
+109 LPPPPASSPASAGSTLP
-124 VPVPAAPGFPSVP
+124 VPVPTAPGFPLVP
-137 ASAPSSVRSEVYT
+137 ASVPSSVRSEVYT

-167 SGPNGQHQVQ
+167 SGTNGQHQIE

-192 AGMTLEQASNA
+192 GGMTLEQASNA

-290 AAEQIISVDLWE
+290 APEQIINVDLWQ

-367 KELQSRLQE
+367 KEVQSRVQE

-383 GLFAAKETPGGGENV
+383 GLFAAKETPGGGETV
-398 LQQTVTRAIKMAG
+398 LPQTVTRAIKMAG

-453 TLQQGDT
+453 ALQQGDT
-460 VIVPKAENLN
+460 VSVPKAENLD
-470 ALEGAQVATSN
+470 ALEGTQVANSN

-488 VSLVGEIVK
+488 VSLVGEVVK

-545 KVNFSATANE
+545 KVNFSATANQE
-555 ESNPKLQN
+555 TNPKLQN

-571 SGRAAFSDNVG
+571 SSRATFSDNVG
-582 GTLAPFSPLL
+582 GTLAPLSPLL
-592 GIFRLFVF
+592 GIFRLFNIF
-600 EEGEA
+600 R

>member
-1 MVVNS
+1 MVVKS
-6 SSRGAQLEKKPH
+6 SSRGVQLEKKSDLR
-18 PAVVLAKRKRG
+18 AFLALTERVRL
-29 DFLPY
+29 FASVS
-34 LCRKGSEGE
+34 RKGTRRDVS
-43 VFSTICKQVYGVSN
+43 SKSCKLGYLTSN
-57 AVKNLIFQS
+57 AVKNWIVQS
-66 LTVSVLAATVGSSV
+66 LTVSVLAAGGSSP
-80 AVAQF
+80 AAAQF
-85 LPPPPPSPPSPPPSP
+85 LPPPPP
-100 SYPPPSPSY
+100 
-109 PLPPPPASGSGSPIR
+109 PLPPASGEPVP
-124 VPVPAAPGFPSVP
+124 VPVPAAPGFPGFP
-137 ASAPSSVRSEVYT
+137 ASAPASVRSEVYT

-155 RIQMDIFNVPEY
+155 RVQMDIFNVPEY

-177 ADGSLSLPLIGSLGV
+177 ADGSLSLPLIGSLEV

-203 VKERYGKYLKRP
+203 VKELYGKYLKRP

-266 LRLAGGITQ
+266 LRMAGGITQ

-290 AAEQIISVDLWE
+290 APEQIISVDLWE

-312 MTLRDGDTIFIPTVT
+312 LTLRDGDTIFIPTVT

-333 APTLAVANITGQ
+333 AQTLAVANITGQ

-367 KELQSRLQE
+367 KEVPSRVQE
-376 NESGADS
+376 NEIGANS
-383 GLFAAKETPGGGENV
+383 GLFATNETPAGGDNLV
-398 LQQTVTRAIKMAG
+398 PQTVTKAIKMAG
-411 GITPVADIRQIQVRR
+411 GITPIADIRLIQVRR

-453 TLQQGDT
+453 ALQQGDT
-460 VIVPKAENLN
+460 VIVPKADNLD
-470 ALEGAQVATSN
+470 AAEGEQVASST
-481 FSPDSIK
+481 FSPDTIK
-488 VSLVGEIVK
+488 VSIVGEVVK
-497 PGSFALQPNTTLN
+497 AGSFAMMPNTSLN

-522 RAEMDSVDLIRLNPN
+522 RAEMDSVDLIRLNSN
-537 GTVSRLSV
+537 GTVSQLSV

-555 ESNPKLQN
+555 ETNPKLQN

-582 GTLAPFSPLL
+582 GTLAPLSPLL
-592 GIFRLFVF
+592 GIFRLFDIF
-600 EEGEA
+600 R

>member
-1 MVVNS
+1 MVVKS
-6 SSRGAQLEKKPH
+6 YSRGVQREKKSHPCVPFAESPREEFLQFPARRGAQGVVSSKK
-18 PAVVLAKRKRG
+18 
-29 DFLPY
+29 
-34 LCRKGSEGE
+34 
-43 VFSTICKQVYGVSN
+43 CKLGYWASN
-57 AVKNLIFQS
+57 AVKSLMIQS
-66 LTVSVLAATVGSSV
+66 LTVSVLAVAVGSSP
-80 AVAQF
+80 AAAQF
-85 LPPPPPSPPSPPPSP
+85 LPPPPP
-100 SYPPPSPSY
+100 
-109 PLPPPPASGSGSPIR
+109 PASGSP
-124 VPVPAAPGFPSVP
+124 VPVPVPLAPGFQGFP

-177 ADGSLSLPLIGSLGV
+177 ADGSLSLPLIGSV
-192 AGMTLEQASNA
+192 SVYGMTLEQASNA
-203 VKERYGKYLKRP
+203 VKDRYGKYLKRP

-252 SEQIGTQMPTISRA
+252 AEQMGTQMPTISRA
-266 LRLAGGITQ
+266 LRMAGGITQ

-367 KELQSRLQE
+367 RDVQSRVQE
-376 NESGADS
+376 NEMGANS
-383 GLFAAKETPGGGENV
+383 GLFAASETNGGETI

-441 QLLEAGDVSQDL
+441 QLLEGGDVSQDL
-453 TLQQGDT
+453 ALQQGDT
-460 VIVPKAENLN
+460 VIVPKAENLDV
-470 ALEGAQVATSN
+470 APDEQVANSN
-481 FSPDSIK
+481 FSPDTIK
-488 VSLVGEIVK
+488 VNIVGEVVK
-497 PGSFALQPNTTLN
+497 PGAIAMVPNTTLN
-510 QALVAAGGFNKS
+510 QALVAAGGFNKA
-522 RAEMDSVDLIRLNPN
+522 RAQMDSVDLIRLNPN
-537 GTVSRLSV
+537 GSVSQLKV

-555 ESNPKLQN
+555 ETNPKLQN

-571 SGRAAFSDNVG
+571 SGRATFSDNVG
-582 GTLAPFSPLL
+582 GTLAPLSPLL
-592 GIFRLFVF
+592 GIFRLFNIF
-600 EEGEA
+600 Q

>member
-1 MVVNS
+1 MVVKS
-6 SSRGAQLEKKPH
+6 SSG
-18 PAVVLAKRKRG
+18 
-29 DFLPY
+29 
-34 LCRKGSEGE
+34 
-43 VFSTICKQVYGVSN
+43 IN
-57 AVKNLIFQS
+57 IFNG
-66 LTVSVLAATVGSSV
+66 LTASVLMSMLGSAPSW
-80 AVAQF
+80 AQ
-85 LPPPPPSPPSPPPSP
+85 LPPPPPPLSV
-100 SYPPPSPSY
+100 
-109 PLPPPPASGSGSPIR
+109 PLPLPLP
-124 VPVPAAPGFPSVP
+124 VPVAPGSVP
-137 ASAPSSVRSEVYT
+137 GIVPGSVPGSVPGTARSSVRSEVYT

-167 SGPNGQHQVQ
+167 SGSNGQHQIQ
-177 ADGSLSLPLIGSLGV
+177 ADGSLSLPLIGSLSV
-192 AGMTLEQASNA
+192 SGMTLEQASNA

-215 WITLKLLAARPLQ
+215 WITLKLLAPRPLQ

-252 SEQIGTQMPTISRA
+252 AEQIGTQMPTISRA
-266 LRLAGGITQ
+266 LRMAGGITQ

-290 AAEQIISVDLWE
+290 APEQIISVDLWE

-312 MTLRDGDTIFIPTVT
+312 LTLRDGDTIFIPTVT

-345 STQPIN
+345 SAQPIN

-367 KELQSRLQE
+367 KEVQSKVQE

-383 GLFAAKETPGGGENV
+383 GLFEKKETDGGGQIV

-411 GITPVADIRQIQVRR
+411 GITPVANIRQIQVRR

-460 VIVPKAENLN
+460 VIVPKAENLD

-497 PGSFALQPNTTLN
+497 PGSFAMVPNTTLN

-522 RAEMDSVDLIRLNPN
+522 RAQMDSVDLIRLNPN
-537 GTVSRLSV
+537 GSISRLSV
-545 KVNFSATANE
+545 KVDFSATANE

-571 SGRAAFSDNVG
+571 SSRATFSDNVG
-582 GTLAPFSPLL
+582 GTLAPLSPLL
-592 GIFRLFVF
+592 GIFRLFNIF
-600 EEGEA
+600 R

>member
-1 MVVNS
+1 MVVKS
-6 SSRGAQLEKKPH
+6 SSHGVQLEKKAH
-18 PAVVLAKRKRG
+18 PCVPFADREG
-29 DFLPY
+29 EEFLPFPA
-34 LCRKGSEGE
+34 RRGAQGDISSKS
-43 VFSTICKQVYGVSN
+43 CKLSYWASN
-57 AVKNLIFQS
+57 AVKSLMIQS
-66 LTVSVLAATVGSSV
+66 LTVSVLAAVGSSP
-80 AVAQF
+80 AAAQF
-85 LPPPPPSPPSPPPSP
+85 MPPPPP
-100 SYPPPSPSY
+100 
-109 PLPPPPASGSGSPIR
+109 PADAGSPVP
-124 VPVPAAPGFPSVP
+124 VPVPAVPGLPGLP
-137 ASAPSSVRSEVYT
+137 ASEPSSVRSEVYT

-177 ADGSLSLPLIGSLGV
+177 ADGSLNLPLIGSV
-192 AGMTLEQASNA
+192 SVYGMTLEQASNA
-203 VKERYGKYLKRP
+203 VKDKYGKYLKRP

-252 SEQIGTQMPTISRA
+252 AEQMGTQMPTISRA
-266 LRLAGGITQ
+266 LRMAGGITQ

-358 TRPGTYTLA
+358 TRPGTYTLT
-367 KELQSRLQE
+367 KEAQSRVQE
-376 NESGADS
+376 NEMGENS
-383 GLFAAKETPGGGENV
+383 GLFAVSETNGGENV

-441 QLLEAGDVSQDL
+441 QLLEGGDVSQDL
-453 TLQQGDT
+453 ALQQGDT
-460 VIVPKAENLN
+460 VIVPKAENLD
-470 ALEGAQVATSN
+470 ETQDEQVANSN
-481 FSPDSIK
+481 FSPDTIR
-488 VSLVGEIVK
+488 VNIVGEVVK
-497 PGSFALQPNTTLN
+497 PGAIAVLPNTTLN
-510 QALVAAGGFNKS
+510 QALVAAGGFNKA

-537 GTVSRLSV
+537 GTVSQLTV

-555 ESNPKLQN
+555 ETNPKLKN

-571 SGRAAFSDNVG
+571 SGRATFSDNVG
-582 GTLAPFSPLL
+582 GTLAPLSPLL
-592 GIFRLFVF
+592 GIFRLFDIF
-600 EEGEA
+600 R

>member
-100 SYPPPSPSY
+100 SSPSSSP
-109 PLPPPPASGSGSPIR
+109 PLPSFPPPPPAASGSPIR

-177 ADGSLSLPLIGSLGV
+177 ADGSLSLPLIGSLSV
-192 AGMTLEQASNA
+192 AGMTLQQASNA
-203 VKERYGKYLKRP
+203 VKDRYGKYLKRP
-215 WITLKLLAARPLQ
+215 WVTLKLLAARPLQ

-592 GIFRLFVF
+592 GIFRLFNIF
-600 EEGEA
+600 R

>member
-6 SSRGAQLEKKPH
+6 SSRGVQLEKKPH
-18 PAVVLAKRKRG
+18 PSIVLAKRKRG

-43 VFSTICKQVYGVSN
+43 VFSKSCKQVYAVSN

-66 LTVSVLAATVGSSV
+66 LTVSVLAVVVGSYP
-80 AVAQF
+80 AAAQF

-100 SYPPPSPSY
+100 SSPPLPSF
-109 PLPPPPASGSGSPIR
+109 PPPPASGSPIP
-124 VPVPAAPGFPSVP
+124 VPVPAAPGFPSFP
-137 ASAPSSVRSEVYT
+137 ASTPSSVRSEVYT

-177 ADGSLSLPLIGSLGV
+177 ADGSLSLPLIGSLSV
-192 AGMTLEQASNA
+192 AGMTLQQASNA

-215 WITLKLLAARPLQ
+215 WVTLKLLAARPLQ

-383 GLFAAKETPGGGENV
+383 GLFAAKETDGGGENV

-497 PGSFALQPNTTLN
+497 PGSFALVPNTTLN

-592 GIFRLFVF
+592 GIFRLFNIF
-600 EEGEA
+600 R

>member
-1 MVVNS
+1 MMIKNYS
-6 SSRGAQLEKKPH
+6 KLN
-18 PAVVLAKRKRG
+18 
-29 DFLPY
+29 
-34 LCRKGSEGE
+34 
-43 VFSTICKQVYGVSN
+43 T
-57 AVKNLIFQS
+57 VKSLIVGS
-66 LTVSVLAATVGSSV
+66 LTVSVLALAGSSP
-80 AVAQF
+80 AAAQF
-85 LPPPPPSPPSPPPSP
+85 LPPPPPSP
-100 SYPPPSPSY
+100 
-109 PLPPPPASGSGSPIR
+109 ASGSPLP
-124 VPVPAAPGFPSVP
+124 VPVPAAPGFRGSP
-137 ASAPSSVRSEVYT
+137 ASTPSSVRSEVYT

-177 ADGSLSLPLIGSLGV
+177 ADGSLSLPLIGSLSV

-215 WITLKLLAARPLQ
+215 WITLKLLAPRPLQ

-252 SEQIGTQMPTISRA
+252 TEQIGTQMPTISRA
-266 LRLAGGITQ
+266 LRMAGGITQ

-290 AAEQIISVDLWE
+290 APEQIITIDLWE
-302 LLQNGDLRAD
+302 LLQAGDLRAD
-312 MTLRDGDTIFIPTVT
+312 VTLRDGDTIFIPTVT

-358 TRPGTYTLA
+358 SRPGTYTLA
-367 KELQSRLQE
+367 KEAQSRVQDNNEMGE
-376 NESGADS
+376 NS
-383 GLFAAKETPGGGENV
+383 GLFGKSETTSGETV

-453 TLQQGDT
+453 ALQQGDT
-460 VIVPKAENLN
+460 VIVPKAENLD
-470 ALEGAQVATSN
+470 AAEGAEVANSN
-481 FSPDSIK
+481 FSPDAIK
-488 VSLVGEIVK
+488 VSLVGEVVK
-497 PGSFALQPNTTLN
+497 PGSFALLPNTSLN
-510 QALVAAGGFNKS
+510 QALVAAGGFNKA

-537 GTVSRLSV
+537 GTVSRLTV
-545 KVNFSATANE
+545 KVDFSATANQE
-555 ESNPKLQN
+555 TNPKLQN

-582 GTLAPFSPLL
+582 GTLAPLSPLL
-592 GIFRLFVF
+592 GIFRLFNIF
-600 EEGEA
+600 R

>member
-1 MVVNS
+1 MVVKS
-6 SSRGAQLEKKPH
+6 SSRGVQLDKKPD
-18 PAVVLAKRKRG
+18 PRAFLALTEMVRL
-29 DFLPY
+29 FASVS
-34 LCRKGSEGE
+34 RKGTRRDVS
-43 VFSTICKQVYGVSN
+43 SKSCKLGYLTSN
-57 AVKNLIFQS
+57 AVKNLIVQS
-66 LTVSVLAATVGSSV
+66 LTVSVLGAVGSFP
-80 AVAQF
+80 AAAQF
-85 LPPPPPSPPSPPPSP
+85 LPPPPP
-100 SYPPPSPSY
+100 
-109 PLPPPPASGSGSPIR
+109 PPASGEPIS
-124 VPVPAAPGFPSVP
+124 VPAAPGFPGLPESAP
-137 ASAPSSVRSEVYT
+137 ASFRSEVYT

-155 RIQMDIFNVPEY
+155 RIQIDIFNVPEY
-167 SGPNGQHQVQ
+167 SGPNGQHQIQ
-177 ADGSLSLPLIGSLGV
+177 ADGSLSLPLIGSLEV

-203 VKERYGKYLKRP
+203 VKELYGKYLKRP

-252 SEQIGTQMPTISRA
+252 SEQIGIQMPTISRA
-266 LRLAGGITQ
+266 LRMAGGITQ

-290 AAEQIISVDLWE
+290 APEQIISVDLWD
-302 LLQNGDLRAD
+302 LLQNGNLRAD
-312 MTLRDGDTIFIPTVT
+312 LTLRDGDTIFIPTVT

-367 KELQSRLQE
+367 KEVQSKVQE
-376 NESGADS
+376 NEIGANS
-383 GLFAAKETPGGGENV
+383 GLFAASETPAGGETLV
-398 LQQTVTRAIKMAG
+398 QQTVTKAIKMAG

-441 QLLEAGDVSQDL
+441 QLLEGGDVSQDL
-453 TLQQGDT
+453 ALQQGDT
-460 VIVPKAENLN
+460 VIVPKADNLD
-470 ALEGAQVATSN
+470 AVEGEQVASST
-481 FSPDSIK
+481 FSPDTIK
-488 VSLVGEIVK
+488 VSIVGEVVK
-497 PGSFALQPNTTLN
+497 AGSFAMMPNTSLN

-522 RAEMDSVDLIRLNPN
+522 RAEMDSVDLIRMNSN
-537 GTVSRLSV
+537 GTVSQLNV

-555 ESNPKLQN
+555 ETNPKLQN

-571 SGRAAFSDNVG
+571 SGRATFSDNVG
-582 GTLAPFSPLL
+582 GTLAPLSPLL
-592 GIFRLFVF
+592 GIFRLFNIF
-600 EEGEA
+600 R

>member
-66 LTVSVLAATVGSSV
+66 LTVSVLAATVGSSA

-100 SYPPPSPSY
+100 SYPPLPSFS

-137 ASAPSSVRSEVYT
+137 ASVPSSVRSEVYT

-177 ADGSLSLPLIGSLGV
+177 ADGSLSLPLIGSLSV
-192 AGMTLEQASNA
+192 AGMTLQQASNA
-203 VKERYGKYLKRP
+203 VKDRYGKYLKRP
-215 WITLKLLAARPLQ
+215 WVTLKLLAARPLQ

-592 GIFRLFVF
+592 GIFRLFNIF
-600 EEGEA
+600 R